1 MGVHAALMSEA
12 RRSGKDV
19 TGRAAYF
26 VAGGRLL
33 LNHPVQ
39 PFDIAITTTSGDVL
53 HQQVCEALAVR
64 VAELNRWRTGGGLA
78 FPFLR
83 LAVVAGNSRLSLA
96 RASYQALLGTG
107 GARDREQA
115 NTAQQLTMMWSV

>member
-39 PFDIAITTTSGDVL
+39 PFDIAITTTSGSVM
-53 HQQVCEALAVR
+53 QAAGMRGARGARGGVEPLA
-64 VAELNRWRTGGGLA
+64 
-78 FPFLR
+78 
-83 LAVVAGNSRLSLA
+83 AGWWARLSFSA
-96 RASYQALLGTG
+96 VGHGSG
-107 GARDREQA
+107 
-115 NTAQQLTMMWSV
+115 